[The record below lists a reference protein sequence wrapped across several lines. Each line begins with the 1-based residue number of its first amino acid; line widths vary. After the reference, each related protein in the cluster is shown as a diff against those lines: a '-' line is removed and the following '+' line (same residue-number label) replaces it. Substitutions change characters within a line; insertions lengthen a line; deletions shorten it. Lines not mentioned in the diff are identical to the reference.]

1 MSVVVHQLSHIFNF
15 LNITEPIWPYLS
27 WSMCRETG
35 SWYSWHESHDPC
47 LLSSFFCCRKYKNDA
62 AVEISTFEHVTEHIT
77 NICII
82 VKLNIGCFTK
92 IINYMIHG
100 FGRGFFFHVV
110 KMGLLKKYSH
120 LDIFCFA
127 SSRQNDFAVLK
138 SKNA

>member
-1 MSVVVHQLSHIFNF
+1 MNPMTLVFYLPFFVVK
-15 LNITEPIWPYLS
+15 
-27 WSMCRETG
+27 
-35 SWYSWHESHDPC
+35 
-47 LLSSFFCCRKYKNDA
+47 KYKNDA

-110 KMGLLKKYSH
+110 KMGFFKE
-120 LDIFCFA
+120 IFSLGHFLFCI
-127 SSRQNDFAVLK
+127 
-138 SKNA
+138 